1 MPPGTGSEKRPPL
14 RRALLSG
21 ALPAGRAVLALLAL
35 LLVLAAPGLA
45 VSCQLWPGRSQG
57 EGAAGTLASPPFAE
71 LEATPAASELPG
83 QLVLYFLDVGQG
95 DACYVRAPG
104 GKVIVIDTGEAPGT
118 VAGFLA
124 QKQVE
129 RVDVLV
135 LTHPH
140 ADHIG
145 GALAILEGFEVGT
158 LCDSGFPHATSTY
171 EAVLAKALEL
181 RNQGRLTYATPR
193 AGDNLD
199 WGAELTVQVLHPGPA
214 LGNEANE
221 ASLVLRLVYG
231 SFSVLFTGDVGK
243 VSEEAVLSAGRDV
256 ASTVLKVAHHGSAGS
271 SEGPFVNAV
280 SPQVAVISVGRD
292 NPFGHPSG
300 TVLDRLAAAEA
311 SVYLTSEDGTIIVHS
326 DGQAW
331 GVTTGR

>member
-1 MPPGTGSEKRPPL
+1 MPPGTCSKESPPL

-21 ALPAGRAVLALLAL
+21 ARPIVAVLPLLAL

-45 VSCQLWPGRSQG
+45 ASCRLRPGQTQG
-57 EGAAGTLASPPFAE
+57 AGAAGTLASPPFTE

-83 QLVLYFLDVGQG
+83 QLVVYFLDVGQG
-95 DACYVRAPG
+95 DACYVRTPG

-118 VAGFLA
+118 VADFLS
-124 QKQVE
+124 QKRVE

-158 LCDSGFPHATSTY
+158 LCDSGFPQTTSTY

-181 RNQGRLTYATPR
+181 RNQGRLTYVTPR
-193 AGDNLD
+193 AGDILD
-199 WGAELTVQVLHPGPA
+199 WGTELTVQVLHPGSA
-214 LGNEANE
+214 LGDEANE

-231 SFSVLFTGDVGK
+231 SFSVLFSGDAGK
-243 VSEEAVLSAGRDV
+243 VSEEAILSAGGDV

-271 SEGPFVNAV
+271 SEDSFVNAV
-280 SPQVAVISVGRD
+280 SPKVAVISVGRD
-292 NPFGHPSG
+292 NPFGHPSQS
-300 TVLDRLAAAEA
+300 VLNRLASAEA
-311 SVYLTSEDGTIIVHS
+311 TVYLTSEDGTIIVHS
-326 DGQAW
+326 DGQEW
-331 GVTTGR
+331 GVVTGR